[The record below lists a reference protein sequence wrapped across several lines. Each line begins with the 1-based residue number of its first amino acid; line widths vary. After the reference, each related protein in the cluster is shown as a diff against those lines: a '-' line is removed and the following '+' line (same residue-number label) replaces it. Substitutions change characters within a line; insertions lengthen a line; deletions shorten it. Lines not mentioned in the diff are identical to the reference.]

1 MQATRLPQP
10 IAAYIAAANAHDI
23 DAVTACFTASPVVH
37 DEKQDWHGIV
47 AIRAWAKEVSEKYRP
62 TVEVLSAAETN
73 GETILL
79 RGRVSGDFPGSP
91 IELRYAF
98 KLKAG
103 KIERLEIR

>member
-10 IAAYIAAANAHDI
+10 IAAYVAAANAQDV
-23 DAVTACFTASPVVH
+23 DAVTGCFTVSAVVH
-37 DEKQDWHGIV
+37 DEKQDRHGIA
-47 AIRAWAKEVSEKYRP
+47 AIRAWAEEVSEKYRP
-62 TVEVLSAAETN
+62 TVEMFGAAETD

-79 RGRVSGDFPGSP
+79 RGRVSGNFPGSP

-98 KLKAG
+98 KLKGG